1 MRCYI
6 LPGNHIVRVEMLAED
21 QDDIAVRALMLL
33 SRQPLAP
40 QFHRV
45 GVYARRQRQEDAV
58 CPPGFHPVTV
68 VLKDRTEL
76 SGLF

>member
-6 LPGNHIVRVEMLAED
+6 LPGNDIVGVEMLAED
-21 QDDIAVRALMLL
+21 QDDIAVRDLMLL

-45 GVYARRQRQEDAV
+45 GV
-58 CPPGFHPVTV
+58 
-68 VLKDRTEL
+68 
-76 SGLF
+76 